1 MKRINFLWLRLIS
14 VGLMVLVALLTV
26 DLTAF
31 AQAATPT
38 PKPLSGSN
46 PSAVAPTDVPVEW
59 SLLWVLIFFAVLLV
73 GLLFA
78 NWLVR
83 RGTFNEPERQ
93 L

>member
-1 MKRINFLWLRLIS
+1 MKRINFLRLRLIGI
-14 VGLMVLVALLTV
+14 GLTVLVALLTV

-38 PKPLSGSN
+38 PRPLSGAI
-46 PSAVAPTDVPVEW
+46 PSQVAPTDVPVEW
-59 SLLWVLIFFAVLLV
+59 SLFWVLMFFAVLLV

-83 RGTFNEPERQ
+83 RGTFNDPERQ